1 MKNVALLNESNIVLN
16 IIVVKDDFN
25 QQNYVEYSDDN
36 PAFIGG
42 DFYEGYFYPPQP
54 YLSWVRLNGT
64 WQPPTPKPMGVFSYW
79 DEDSL
84 SWTEVET
91 P

>member
-16 IIVVKDDFN
+16 IIVVKDDF
-25 QQNYVEYSDDN
+25 QQENYVEYSDDN

-64 WQPPTPKPMGVFSYW
+64 WQPPTPKPEGNFWYW
-79 DEDSL
+79 NEAKQVWLDADKL
-84 SWTEVET
+84 
-91 P
+91 

>member
-42 DFYEGYFYPPQP
+42 DFNQGYFYPTTT
-54 YLSWVRLNGT
+54 LSKLGEIKWNLATSNT
-64 WQPPTPKPMGVFSYW
+64 
-79 DEDSL
+79 
-84 SWTEVET
+84 
-91 P
+91 